1 MTVWLRSRGAVM
13 MRCMRDADPT
23 LLTRVRAA
31 VRGERDAAPL
41 AAMRLASSAVYEELV
56 FAERQ
61 IDTLLD
67 AAGDAWRPG
76 VAAASHQL
84 ATWVGFVLQT
94 AGEHL
99 IDTGGGYLPRPT
111 FTLGWQCLTAAQ
123 HWLVRARQARTV
135 EGYDLRRECPL
146 PVRLPPWFG
155 STRHAPAHV
164 PALLDAGQAIR
175 LRAEYG
181 VFALEKAESPRRLDW
196 LRRLLA
202 ASAATHDYVER
213 LRGAAANP
221 MLLRYAMGHLAW
233 SLNSWLLVGQLVAF
247 PSFVDRY
254 LPPPPKQRGTA
265 RVRYSAAVLDG
276 RPRVLDGRP
285 LVPAGRPPAP
295 PVDLDDVVRQ
305 LPDLPFDVRQPPL
318 LAPAGCADPT
328 MWRRAYA
335 LLSEHSGGSA
345 RFCRCGR
352 APSCQYRLLA
362 TMSLVTAFLCGPGE
376 PWPEPVRVLH
386 RRIVTG

>member
-1 MTVWLRSRGAVM
+1 MG
-13 MRCMRDADPT
+13 DADLT
-23 LLTRVRAA
+23 LLTRFRAA
-31 VRGERDAAPL
+31 WRGERDASAL

-61 IDTLLD
+61 IDMLLLE
-67 AAGDAWRPG
+67 AGDAWRPG
-76 VAAASHQL
+76 APAASHQL

-94 AGEHL
+94 VGEHL
-99 IDTGGGYLPRPT
+99 IDTGAGFLPKPT
-111 FTLGWQCLTAAQ
+111 FTLGWHCLSAAQ
-123 HWLVRARQARTV
+123 HWLVRARQARLV

-146 PVRLPPWFG
+146 PVRLPPFLAAA
-155 STRHAPAHV
+155 RHAPAHL

-196 LRRLLA
+196 LSRLLA
-202 ASAATHDYVER
+202 AAAATHDYVER
-213 LRGAAANP
+213 LRGSAGNP
-221 MLLRYAMGHLAW
+221 MLLRYAMGHVTWAL
-233 SLNSWLLVGQLVAF
+233 SSWLLVGQLVAF
-247 PSFVDRY
+247 PGFVDRY

-265 RVRYSAAVLDG
+265 RVRYSAAVLEG
-276 RPRVLDGRP
+276 RPRVLNGRP
-285 LVPAGRPPAP
+285 LVPVGTPPAA
-295 PVDLDDVVRQ
+295 PVDLDDLVRE
-305 LPDLPFDVRQPPL
+305 LPQLPFDVRQPPL

-328 MWRRAYA
+328 MWRRAFA
-335 LLSEHSGGSA
+335 LLGDHSGGSA

-352 APSCQYRLLA
+352 APSCQYRMLA